1 MGKKK
6 LLLSISI
13 TLASIGMLMA
23 NSDDLFKK
31 ADEDHERIVEMQTQY
46 VRSAKFYRKNSVYHK
61 TLFRISTMA
70 FGNPYH

>member
-13 TLASIGMLMA
+13 ALASIGMLMA

-46 VRSAKFYRKNSVYHK
+46 VRR
-61 TLFRISTMA
+61 
-70 FGNPYH
+70 